1 MKNYPA
7 CNSWY
12 TVTNLSHNWSILLAS
27 IRSQQN
33 WPIHFEELKLQHLT
47 QKQLF
52 TCVWQQLPPMFLK
65 HLSVSPSKVQFRTT
79 YTLGIPLN
87 MTFSFDTLGVVF
99 LIVAKQDS
107 LSDRL
112 FQHIFNPSFL
122 HVGVTKNNFILT
134 MLILSKRWLE
144 LRKMLTGHIV
154 WFKTSFLKPKLCEM
168 YRRLFGELI
177 FWSWKNIRAEI
188 YGYVL
193 FRVGVHLPLELLN
206 WLLLLHNK

>member
-1 MKNYPA
+1 MIHCNKSQSQLMNPA
-7 CNSWY
+7 CLY
-12 TVTNLSHNWSILLAS
+12 KITAKLTNPFWRTEIATFDSKTTLHLCLTMTSSHVFNT
-27 IRSQQN
+27 
-33 WPIHFEELKLQHLT
+33 F
-47 QKQLF
+47 
-52 TCVWQQLPPMFLK
+52 V
-65 HLSVSPSKVQFRTT
+65 SVSKQSPILELLT
-79 YTLGIPLN
+79 YH
-87 MTFSFDTLGVVF
+87 DF
-99 LIVAKQDS
+99 LFWYIGGGLSYRCKQDS
-107 LSDRL
+107 PSDRL
-112 FQHIFNPSFL
+112 FQHIFNPWFL

-177 FWSWKNIRAEI
+177 FWSWKKTRAEI
-188 YGYVL
+188 HGYVL